1 MSKGRIFETR
11 AGVKPSRSRQLWA
24 LVKSVLLTIYGLL
37 IRIRVVGRE
46 RVALPI
52 KSGFVVAANHLTG
65 ADSIVIQ
72 LALRTRVF
80 FLAAA
85 KWFHSRFVG
94 FWMRNLCDTMPVAI
108 GKGNE
113 NIPTLRRGVQ
123 MLREGAV
130 LGVYPEGELNRRG
143 DVDHLYDGTAWL
155 AVRAQV
161 PVLPVYVAGL
171 KLGPEPNSKAGL
183 NEAWEGFF
191 SVVGNLL
198 NRNIVVALGEPI
210 APPAEPPSSP
220 EDLRREIRRINQR
233 LQEEFSRLRKSVPSP
248 LSHAIKGE

>member
-1 MSKGRIFETR
+1 MSANFTPENKR
-11 AGVKPSRSRQLWA
+11 AEPVVFGQEKFARKVWAWVKA
-24 LVKSVLLTIYGLL
+24 VLLTLYGLL
-37 IRIRVVGRE
+37 IRIRVVGKE

-113 NIPTLRRGVQ
+113 NIPTLRRSVQ
-123 MLREGAV
+123 MLKQGAV

-143 DVDHLYDGTAWL
+143 CVDHLYDGTAWL

-161 PVLPVYVAGL
+161 PVVPVYVAGL

-183 NEAWEGFF
+183 DEAWEGFF

-198 NRNIVVALGEPI
+198 NRNIVVAIGEPI
-210 APPAEPPSSP
+210 EPPAVPPSSA
-220 EDLRREIRRINQR
+220 EELKRELRRINQR
-233 LQEEFSRLRKSVPSP
+233 LEEEFSRLRVSVDPRRN
-248 LSHAIKGE
+248 